1 MISTHENYTPA
12 SGENRVYEDE
22 MKPSGLVA
30 VADSVGT
37 KCPRGD
43 RETSGGRPHIVLTS
57 EYLRYVHLFSPYS
70 VFTTGSVP
78 AKVILAGPH

>member
-37 KCPRGD
+37 KCLRGD

-57 EYLRYVHLFSPYS
+57 EYLRYLCSS
-70 VFTTGSVP
+70 
-78 AKVILAGPH
+78 ILALFCFYNRFGSR